1 MLILWHFFFNDR
13 DFSLF
18 ELEYFGKGIKQY
30 SGKVV
35 WIVGASTDLGQSI
48 ALELASVGAKIVLS
62 ARRTH
67 ILQKLKADCAENSK
81 GKLSESNIL
90 VLPLSITEMNE
101 EYVQTVIE
109 HFGEIDVF
117 IVNTSHIEL
126 GEACN
131 SSIGMD
137 KAIFDVNFFGNI
149 FLVKKVVNHFKETNG
164 GQIIV
169 VSSISGK
176 FGIPGQ
182 AAASAT
188 KQALNMYL
196 EVLRLECAG
205 HKIYVTTVCLGL
217 IASSVSDHSILAGTS
232 LITPEEQLKMTQK
245 GLKTKRCAH
254 LVLIAGA
261 NRCTECWVS
270 NQPFLFLIYLAQY
283 SPWIHR
289 IIMSY
294 IFSDERLEK
303 IYDGKSPNIWMWKPL
318 IVI

>member
-188 KQALNMYL
+188 KQALN
-196 EVLRLECAG
+196 
-205 HKIYVTTVCLGL
+205 
-217 IASSVSDHSILAGTS
+217 
-232 LITPEEQLKMTQK
+232 ITPEEQLKMTQK